1 MTLRLTLVPDSVP
14 ESEEA
19 VAYPLTIFEI
29 KRMSNLAI
37 ETILCITMQYDTTTT
52 QQKLLLCS

>member
-1 MTLRLTLVPDSVP
+1 MTLRLTLVPESVP

-37 ETILCITMQYDTTTT
+37 ETIMTTMQHDITTT
-52 QQKLLLCS
+52 QPKLLLCS